1 MRDRLLLVAMVAA
14 VIPGFAQSNANLQTY
29 FRQSIGLSQH
39 EITSIQSG
47 TPITKPLPSRTPSEV
62 FLFGA
67 VYIHAAPGQYLR
79 FSRDFNRLRKLPDYL
94 ALEVFGTPPKLSD
107 LKGFSFEDDDV
118 QALRDCALADC
129 QIQLPEMSIE
139 ELHRSVDWTAA
150 DANQQANQFLQK
162 SELRHL
168 MAYQREGDLALGV
181 YDDKRDPAEVA
192 QDFASLL
199 SYDTV
204 LPGRLPEFYHYILVY
219 PNDKPANVEDLFYWE
234 KVKFGLKPTLR
245 VVQVLTRRGNPGDDI
260 AYAIAEKQLYSSHYF
275 ETSLDFTFCVRGD
288 DGPNHPGFYLIMV
301 MGSKQAGLNGF
312 LGSIVRD
319 VAVDRSVSS
328 LQHTLT
334 TIKRAL
340 ESGH

>member
-1 MRDRLLLVAMVAA
+1 MRSVMRDRLLLVAMVAA

-245 VVQVLTRRGNPGDDI
+245 VVQVLTRRPWRR
-260 AYAIAEKQLYSSHYF
+260 YCLCHRR
-275 ETSLDFTFCVRGD
+275 ETALLEPLLRD
-288 DGPNHPGFYLIMV
+288 L
-301 MGSKQAGLNGF
+301 AGLHVLCPWRRWPKSPRLLSDHGHG
-312 LGSIVRD
+312 LQASRSEWLSRI
-319 VAVDRSVSS
+319 DRS
-328 LQHTLT
+328 
-334 TIKRAL
+334 RC
-340 ESGH
+340 SGRPIGLVAATHAHDH